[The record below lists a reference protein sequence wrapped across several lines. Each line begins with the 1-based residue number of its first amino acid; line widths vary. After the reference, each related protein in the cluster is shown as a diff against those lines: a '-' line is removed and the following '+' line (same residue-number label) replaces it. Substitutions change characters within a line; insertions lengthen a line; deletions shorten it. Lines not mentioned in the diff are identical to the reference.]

1 MPAKSEIKMGFW
13 VGLGVFAALVVVT
26 VLQALTIRAVR
37 MGYER
42 G

>member
-13 VGLGVFAALVVVT
+13 VGLGVALALLVFGI
-26 VLQALTIRAVR
+26 LQALTLRAVSR
-37 MGYER
+37 R